1 MRGFR
6 LLTPLV
12 GLVLVAS
19 ACGSSSAKADP
30 AADLQV
36 AKGAVLTK
44 ADLPASFDA
53 SPYNSSNSLP
63 DSAKL
68 DFANCMNTKLSIF
81 SDSPGEQKVNSDDFD
96 DSNSQGQ
103 TEIQNEVDVYP
114 KKSTVNDDYNV
125 LTKDAATGCLQK
137 LFTTAIQAAQT
148 QSTDTTDPGSGPTF
162 GTVTVAKLNVSGVG
176 DHVIG
181 FRATVPVSAQGQS
194 ETEYLD
200 LLAAT
205 KDRAVVTLTASNAQ
219 TPYDQ
224 ATETQL
230 LNKVVNR
237 IGKQLS

>member
-1 MRGFR
+1 M
-6 LLTPLV
+6 
-12 GLVLVAS
+12 LVAS

-181 FRATVPVSAQGQS
+181 FRDRPGQRARSVRDRVPRLARRDERPRRGHADRVERADALRPGDGDAALEQS
-194 ETEYLD
+194 RQPHRQ
-200 LLAAT
+200 AA
-205 KDRAVVTLTASNAQ
+205 
-219 TPYDQ
+219 
-224 ATETQL
+224 
-230 LNKVVNR
+230 
-237 IGKQLS
+237 QLS